1 MKRNQNRHYH
11 SGADGYPLS
20 AHAISRIH
28 NTIRSAA
35 VFSIL
40 LATGC
45 AQPIE
50 LSSRWRDC
58 DIAISEIDSDWGTA
72 TMYVPKA
79 KIAVTMI
86 NDEEYLYVRLA
97 SRDRSV
103 QAQVMGMG
111 LTLWFDP
118 RGGKGKTFGIHFP
131 LGKQDADMPLMTG
144 GRDNDPKKFE
154 EMLRET
160 MNELEILGPGKEE
173 IRRMSTGTA
182 GVQGINVTVGISKGN
197 LIYELRIP
205 LTRDDHHAIAVGI
218 NPSDTDTIK
227 AIGIGFETPEFD
239 ISKIKKRTET
249 EGEKPE
255 GMPAEGGSGPPR
267 GGMGRMP
274 GGGVPGGGPPR
285 GDKPKRLNVWTVLKL
300 ASRPSTAE

>member
-1 MKRNQNRHYH
+1 MKHSQNRNYH

-20 AHAISRIH
+20 AHATARIYH
-28 NTIRSAA
+28 IIRSAA

-50 LSSRWRDC
+50 LSSRWREC
-58 DIAISEIDSDWGTA
+58 DITIGDIDSDWGTA

-118 RGGKGKTFGIHFP
+118 RGGKGKTLGIHFP
-131 LGKQDADMPLMTG
+131 LGKQDSDMPLMTG
-144 GRDNDPKKFE
+144 SRDNDPKKFE

-173 IRRMSTGTA
+173 IRKMSTGTA
-182 GVQGINVTVGISKGN
+182 EAQGMKVTVGMSKGN

-205 LTRDDHHAIAVGI
+205 LTQDDQHTIAVGI
-218 NPSDTDTIK
+218 NSSDADTIK

-239 ISKIKKRTET
+239 LTKVRKRTET

-255 GMPAEGGSGPPR
+255 GMPAEGGSGPPP

-274 GGGVPGGGPPR
+274 GGGMPGGGPP
-285 GDKPKRLNVWTVLKL
+285 GGEKPERLKVWTVLKL
-300 ASRPSTAE
+300 ALLPSTAE